1 MYASASC
8 KPTSCKV
15 IDFAACRRREKERL
29 RKERLYFCLAIV
41 PQYLSLA
48 SLLLYALLRLLLA
61 GSVPFSY
68 YMGPLTLLWPA
79 SFFFLLTSYIADIL
93 LWED

>member
-1 MYASASC
+1 MYASAPC

-15 IDFAACRRREKERL
+15 IDFAAYRRREKARL
-29 RKERLYFCLAIV
+29 RRERLYFCLAII

-48 SLLLYALLRLLLA
+48 SLLLYAVLRLLLA
-61 GSVPFSY
+61 PTVPFSY

-79 SFFFLLTSYIADIL
+79 AFFFLLTSYLADIF